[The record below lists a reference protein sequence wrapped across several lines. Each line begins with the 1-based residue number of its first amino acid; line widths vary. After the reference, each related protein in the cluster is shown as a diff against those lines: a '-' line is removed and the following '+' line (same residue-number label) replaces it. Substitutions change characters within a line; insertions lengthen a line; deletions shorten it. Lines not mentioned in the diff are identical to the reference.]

1 MPGRA
6 APGQPGCGDLS
17 GGRGGLVGPR
27 LGRRDQH
34 AGEQRARRRL
44 AALTALRILG
54 EPADRPATDIGA
66 AGAGTELRTFNTITG
81 QSAAHILVRR
91 PQCPACGDARPRLD
105 TMPLTLP
112 STQVLTAG
120 DAGYRTV
127 SAERTLATYGH
138 HVSPITGAVTALTRA
153 PVSDSDLIRVYVA
166 GHNLAIPAADLAGL
180 RLGLRSASCGK
191 GITDEQARASAL
203 CEALERYS
211 GRFRGDEPAIRSS
224 FEALGEE
231 ALHPN
236 DCMLFSAS
244 QYASAEDWRAYGSAF
259 AVVPEPFDESA
270 VVDWTPV
277 WSLTSG
283 PDASCPRATAITR
296 RRGRLVLSTTG
307 GFQRLRRGQHPHRG
321 GFAGVSGV
329 GRARL
334 RRRVVVQPGA
344 APGSRPRS
352 FREPYLDRLIEEY
365 ARLGRTLW
373 VLDVT
378 HDLEIPAFVAVSC
391 RTGPGAE
398 EPLMGFGTHLDA
410 RIGLLR
416 AVTELN
422 QMLSLTSVLDVPPE
436 QVLDHVAVRWARTA
450 TTANQP
456 YLVPDPSMA
465 PRRWEDFGDPP
476 RHRDLR
482 QAVDHCRAIVEARGM
497 QVLVLDQTRPD
508 IGLAVAKVIVP
519 GLRPFWARLAP
530 GRLFDVPVNLGWLP
544 EPLCEDQLNPTPMF
558 L

>member
-1 MPGRA
+1 M
-6 APGQPGCGDLS
+6 
-17 GGRGGLVGPR
+17 
-27 LGRRDQH
+27 
-34 AGEQRARRRL
+34 
-44 AALTALRILG
+44 
-54 EPADRPATDIGA
+54 
-66 AGAGTELRTFNTITG
+66 
-81 QSAAHILVRR
+81 
-91 PQCPACGDARPRLD
+91 D

-112 STQVLTAG
+112 STQVLTSG

-283 PDASCPRATAITR
+283 AR
-296 RRGRLVLSTTG
+296 RFLPTG
-307 GFQRLRRGQHPHRG
+307 YCYYT
-321 GFAGVSGV
+321 
-329 GRARL
+329 
-334 RRRVVVQPGA
+334 
-344 APGSRPRS
+344 APGSLGAQYYRADSNGCAAGNTLTEAVLQGFLELVERDCVAVWWYNRVRRPAVDLAS